1 MSIICYFNS
10 PVIEKK
16 FSYSKY
22 KSHMYYFLL
31 GVLAPI
37 VLNLIHL
44 AIGYFITKNQ
54 GNMYGVGFSAI
65 SFVSKTAGMV
75 FITWF
80 GVAYVELDFR
90 IFVPLL
96 TFFWFL
102 THILE
107 AFIIN
112 SLMKKNSNKSKV
124 I

>member
-1 MSIICYFNS
+1 ML
-10 PVIEKK
+10 
-16 FSYSKY
+16 
-22 KSHMYYFLL
+22 YFLL

-37 VLNLIHL
+37 ILNFIHL

-112 SLMKKNSNKSKV
+112 SLMKENSNKSKV

>member
-10 PVIEKK
+10 PVSKKK
-16 FSYSKY
+16 FSYLKH
-22 KSHMYYFLL
+22 KLHMHYFLL

-37 VLNLIHL
+37 ILNLIHL

-54 GNMYGVGFSAI
+54 GNVYGVGFSAI
-65 SFVSKTAGMV
+65 SFISKTTGMV

>member
-10 PVIEKK
+10 PVIEKN

-22 KSHMYYFLL
+22 KSHMLYFLL

-37 VLNLIHL
+37 ILNFIHL

-65 SFVSKTAGMV
+65 GFVSKTVGMV

>member
-1 MSIICYFNS
+1 MNIICYFNS

-22 KSHMYYFLL
+22 NSNMHYFLL
-31 GVLAPI
+31 GILAPI
-37 VLNLIHL
+37 ILNFIHL

-65 SFVSKTAGMV
+65 SFVSKTTGML

>member
-1 MSIICYFNS
+1 MSIICYFNIL
-10 PVIEKK
+10 VIEKK
-16 FSYSKY
+16 FSYSEY
-22 KSHMYYFLL
+22 KSHMHYFLL

-37 VLNLIHL
+37 ILNLIHL
-44 AIGYFITKNQ
+44 AIGYTITKNQ

>member
-1 MSIICYFNS
+1 MSIICYLNS
-10 PVIEKK
+10 PVIEKN

-22 KSHMYYFLL
+22 KSHMLYFLL

-37 VLNLIHL
+37 ILNLIHL
-44 AIGYFITKNQ
+44 TIGVFITKNQ

-80 GVAYVELDFR
+80 GVAYVKLDFR

-112 SLMKKNSNKSKV
+112 NLMKKNSNKSKV

>member
-1 MSIICYFNS
+1 MNIICYFNS

-16 FSYSKY
+16 FSYLKY
-22 KSHMYYFLL
+22 KSHMHYFLL

-37 VLNLIHL
+37 ILNLIHL